1 MVEVSFNGRGHM
13 EPDLHDHSQP
23 QQKDPR
29 AVELGILGGK
39 KRMAQMSAA
48 ERSAFSKHALRAR
61 WHRRQFNE
69 EQARAREIT
78 YAVVQALK
86 DKQLPLV

>member
-1 MVEVSFNGRGHM
+1 M
-13 EPDLHDHSQP
+13 QP
-23 QQKDPR
+23 EQHKDPH
-29 AVELGILGGK
+29 AAALGQRGGQ
-39 KRMAQMSAA
+39 KRMAQLSAVD
-48 ERSAFSKHALRAR
+48 RSALSRHALRAR

-78 YAVVQALK
+78 YAVIQTLK